1 MHKLS
6 TFPSLVPFITT
17 HNIPDYLRL
26 GAFIGLNVL
35 FAWNENEF
43 SAHFNRY
50 GWLTIAN
57 GGLALLLAVRS
68 NLFALLIRV
77 PSSTL
82 LLYHRWI
89 GRATVIH
96 ATIHFGLNLE
106 RWIDTDQV
114 DTVFES
120 YRIQMGFMAWI
131 ALCLILITSIDF
143 IRRKWF
149 EAFYYPHVLFLV
161 FVAGAMIHA
170 SRGPEFLAPGL
181 ALWGLDRIIRLIFG
195 FRKIKVTS
203 VKQYPGQLTKIKFRG
218 LRTYAP
224 GQVAWIR
231 FPGVSL
237 FHWHPFTIASAPGQ
251 DEAVVAIRG
260 IGGHTKRLHSLIAN
274 SNASV
279 ESGTQ
284 EVKLR
289 AEGAHGVGSINWG
302 AYPVTVLVA
311 GGVGIT
317 PAISIATYVI
327 QRAAQENVKHSAL
340 QPWHVH
346 LLWIVKEELHLQ
358 WFEEELKQLAAIT
371 ADPSVPAI
379 LDINIHVS
387 GQSASSRSH
396 SHPHGAEKPIPDS
409 SDGDSGYSSYRYS
422 GPGVIMQGRPNID
435 GWFAQIK
442 DTRVSLDAAVDACGP
457 RPLVTAVR
465 KAAAKASWKQGLFH
479 VEEEIFER

>member
-1 MHKLS
+1 M
-6 TFPSLVPFITT
+6 
-17 HNIPDYLRL
+17 
-26 GAFIGLNVL
+26 
-35 FAWNENEF
+35 
-43 SAHFNRY
+43 
-50 GWLTIAN
+50 
-57 GGLALLLAVRS
+57 
-68 NLFALLIRV
+68 LIRI

-96 ATIHFGLNLE
+96 ATLHFALNVE
-106 RWIDTDQV
+106 RWIETDQV
-114 DTVFES
+114 ATVFES
-120 YRIQMGFMAWI
+120 SRIQVGITAWI
-131 ALCLILITSIDF
+131 ALCLIFITSIGF

-161 FVAGAMIHA
+161 FVIGAMIHA

-181 ALWGLDRIIRLIFG
+181 ALWGLDRIIRFAFNFG
-195 FRKIKVTS
+195 KIKITS

-218 LRTYAP
+218 LRTYTP
-224 GQVAWIR
+224 GQIAWIR
-231 FPGVSL
+231 FPGVSF

-251 DEAVVAIRG
+251 EEAVVAIRG
-260 IGGHTKRLHSLIAN
+260 IGGYTKRLHSLIAN

-279 ESGTQ
+279 ESGTP

-289 AEGAHGVGSINWG
+289 AEGAHGVGSVEWG

-327 QRAAQENVKHSAL
+327 QRAAQEKAKRST

-346 LLWIVKEELHLQ
+346 LLWTVKEETHLQ

-371 ADPSVPAI
+371 ADRSVPAT
-379 LDINIHVS
+379 LDVTINITGH
-387 GQSASSRSH
+387 SSSIRN
-396 SHPHGAEKPIPDS
+396 EKPLTDI
-409 SDGDSGYSSYRYS
+409 SDNESGHSYYRYT
-422 GPGVIMQGRPNID
+422 GPGIVQQGRPDVD
-435 GWFAQIK
+435 GWFTAIK
-442 DTRVSLDAAVDACGP
+442 NVRVGLDAAVDACGP